1 MFAVCGVYVCLRVL
15 VCRWVTTLQTRP
27 QVLGLDIGHLFSDS
41 LKSANPGSAGG
52 WESSYWHTCDLFPF
66 MFLLCVLQGL
76 CEGHHSFWRGSFE
89 LRSPNTNATN
99 AGLNIDLIYLFI
111 RHYKKFKK
119 TRRKNTQVWCCQV
132 RSTYSLF
139 ITVYTCINIM
149 QCIFFS

>member
-1 MFAVCGVYVCLRVL
+1 
-15 VCRWVTTLQTRP
+15 
-27 QVLGLDIGHLFSDS
+27 
-41 LKSANPGSAGG
+41 
-52 WESSYWHTCDLFPF
+52 

-119 TRRKNTQVWCCQV
+119 TEKILRSGAV
-132 RSTYSLF
+132 RSGQPIVSL
-139 ITVYTCINIM
+139 
-149 QCIFFS
+149 